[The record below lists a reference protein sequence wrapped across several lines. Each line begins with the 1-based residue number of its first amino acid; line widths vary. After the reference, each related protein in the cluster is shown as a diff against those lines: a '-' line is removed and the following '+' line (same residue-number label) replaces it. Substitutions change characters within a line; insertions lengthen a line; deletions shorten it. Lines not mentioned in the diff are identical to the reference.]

1 VQKWLLCVSESVPNF
16 SYLDVTLQHV
26 DIAWSFTRV
35 DYLNKLDVIGTT
47 LRNFKSPRK
56 LACGH
61 CGPLLSFNSL
71 CVS

>member
-1 VQKWLLCVSESVPNF
+1 MSPCNMWTSLGP
-16 SYLDVTLQHV
+16 LQE
-26 DIAWSFTRV
+26 F
-35 DYLNKLDVIGTT
+35 DYLNQLDVIDTA

>member
-1 VQKWLLCVSESVPNF
+1 MSPCNMWTSLGP
-16 SYLDVTLQHV
+16 LQE
-26 DIAWSFTRV
+26 F

-61 CGPLLSFNSL
+61 VVHYYPLSPY
-71 CVS
+71 V

>member
-1 VQKWLLCVSESVPNF
+1 MSPCSMWTSLGP
-16 SYLDVTLQHV
+16 LQV
-26 DIAWSFTRV
+26 FV
-35 DYLNKLDVIGTT
+35 YLNQLDAIGTT
-47 LRNFKSPRK
+47 LRNFKIPGK

>member
-1 VQKWLLCVSESVPNF
+1 VHQILVIYMSPCNMWTSLGP
-16 SYLDVTLQHV
+16 LQE
-26 DIAWSFTRV
+26 F

-47 LRNFKSPRK
+47 LWNFKSPRK

-61 CGPLLSFNSL
+61 YGPLLSFISL